1 MYGLTDLRLGEKK
14 FKVRRFFFVALL
26 TLLYNLRLVK
36 WAQNKAIIE
45 FVLFWGFLQV
55 RNSNNPISGFV
66 LFAIRDFSSVNQ
78 FHVKNS
84 VAEKIIYFYSGNR
97 TARPFFE
104 KRLDFKLILL

>member
-1 MYGLTDLRLGEKK
+1 MGFSKFTFKIVKSFFFVTEKENRFSGNSLLCTLITDLRLGEKK
-14 FKVRRFFFVALL
+14 FKVRRFFFVALS

-66 LFAIRDFSSVNQ
+66 LFAIRDFSSINQ
-78 FHVKNS
+78 FHVIN
-84 VAEKIIYFYSGNR
+84 
-97 TARPFFE
+97 
-104 KRLDFKLILL
+104 